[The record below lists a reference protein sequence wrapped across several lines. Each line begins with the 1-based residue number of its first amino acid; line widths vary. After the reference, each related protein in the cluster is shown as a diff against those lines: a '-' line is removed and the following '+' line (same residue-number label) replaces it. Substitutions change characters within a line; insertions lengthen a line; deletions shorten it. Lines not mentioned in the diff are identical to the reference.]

1 MGCIAVKDSKTGLDR
16 QKSLPGHRSSITNL
30 IPTSKENI
38 RNSYT
43 FLKPLGEG
51 GFGSVRE
58 VKHIDTSSFRAVKSI
73 SIKSMNK
80 DQIDTIL
87 KEVQMLKQL
96 DHPGII
102 KIYEV
107 YTEENFIHIVTEL
120 CTGGDL
126 FDKIARTQYFSENMA
141 ARYLFDIVSTIKYCH
156 DNRIVHRDLKP
167 ENLLFEDKSNDARLK
182 LIDFGTSVK
191 FAKEQHLNTIIG
203 TPFYIAPEVLDGN
216 YNQLCDVWSI
226 GVILY
231 VMLIGK
237 PPFKGKNYQ
246 EIFLNIKTK
255 QLNFKGKI

>member
-30 IPTSKENI
+30 IPTSTENI

-43 FLKPLGEG
+43 FLKPLG
-51 GFGSVRE
+51 
-58 VKHIDTSSFRAVKSI
+58 
-73 SIKSMNK
+73 
-80 DQIDTIL
+80 
-87 KEVQMLKQL
+87 
-96 DHPGII
+96 
-102 KIYEV
+102 
-107 YTEENFIHIVTEL
+107 
-120 CTGGDL
+120 
-126 FDKIARTQYFSENMA
+126 DKIARTQYFSENMA

-191 FAKEQHLNTIIG
+191 FDKEQHLNTIIG

-255 QLNFKGKI
+255 QLNFNGKI